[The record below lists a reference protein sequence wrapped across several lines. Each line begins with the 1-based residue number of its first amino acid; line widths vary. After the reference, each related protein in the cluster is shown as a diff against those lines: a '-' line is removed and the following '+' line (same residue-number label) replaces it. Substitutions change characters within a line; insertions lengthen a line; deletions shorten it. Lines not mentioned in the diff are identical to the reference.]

1 MSEAPR
7 TEGFVP
13 HAFAPQPEFLD
24 NTETNRAR
32 PLTDAVITVR
42 VIKNFEYRT
51 MKALV
56 LHVDLTQTNVEQLR
70 VRCIEAVRTQ
80 PAFKAY
86 RSVADQL
93 GTSHAHTDTVKLY
106 TRAHGAKT
114 SNLIIN
120 LDHPE
125 WIFANDP
132 AGPSLAELGIGAC
145 VWCSRRKRNGA
156 LALQPR
162 GVRRVF
168 GEPPDPL
175 GRDRVAM

>member
-13 HAFAPQPEFLD
+13 HAFAPQAEFLD

-56 LHVDLTQTNVEQLR
+56 LHVDLTTMTMAQLR
-70 VRCIEAVRTQ
+70 KKCIECVKTQ

-86 RSVADQL
+86 RNVADKL
-93 GTSHAHTDTVKLY
+93 GTSL
-106 TRAHGAKT
+106 R
-114 SNLIIN
+114 
-120 LDHPE
+120 
-125 WIFANDP
+125 
-132 AGPSLAELGIGAC
+132 
-145 VWCSRRKRNGA
+145 
-156 LALQPR
+156 
-162 GVRRVF
+162 
-168 GEPPDPL
+168 
-175 GRDRVAM
+175 

>member
-13 HAFAPQPEFLD
+13 HAFAPQAEFLD

-56 LHVDLTQTNVEQLR
+56 LHVDLTTMTMAQLR
-70 VRCIEAVRTQ
+70 EKCIESVKTQ

-86 RSVADQL
+86 RNVADKL
-93 GTSHAHTDTVKLY
+93 GTS
-106 TRAHGAKT
+106 
-114 SNLIIN
+114 
-120 LDHPE
+120 P
-125 WIFANDP
+125 
-132 AGPSLAELGIGAC
+132 C
-145 VWCSRRKRNGA
+145 
-156 LALQPR
+156 
-162 GVRRVF
+162 
-168 GEPPDPL
+168 
-175 GRDRVAM
+175 